1 MADLR
6 LRRDGEDSP
15 FYESKAS
22 DSSITCLGMDEFK
35 AIKDPGFGEGG
46 SMLSIFYSH
55 LQIHSLSSSCSV
67 CQKADLDGPQIAFE
81 LQSWFIG

>member
-1 MADLR
+1 MVRTAL
-6 LRRDGEDSP
+6 
-15 FYESKAS
+15 FESQAS

-35 AIKDPGFGEGG
+35 AIKDPGFGGGGGGG